1 MSSPLFILEVASPL
15 VALLLLVAI
24 AWVRRQ
30 NRRTRRHTLNMQ
42 RQLEIDLDGL
52 HHKGQSIRQRI
63 VLVADVLCRGEADG
77 RDKLTRGIDRLL
89 ADVERLRW
97 DLRIVASRWRHS
109 HRGDIRETYGRLR
122 SMVIEC
128 QELGQ
133 DLDERD
139 GLWREQLSDMP
150 SLSKAAHEMTGTR
163 KQALT

>member
-1 MSSPLFILEVASPL
+1 MNSPLFILEGVAPL

-30 NRRTRRHTLNMQ
+30 NRRMRRQALNMQ
-42 RQLEIDLDGL
+42 RRLEIDLDGL
-52 HHKGQSIRQRI
+52 HDKGRSIRQRI

-77 RDKLTRGIDRLL
+77 RDTLTRGIDKLL

-97 DLRIVASRWRHS
+97 DLRIIASRWGHS
-109 HRGDIRETYGRLR
+109 RRGDIRETYNRIEA
-122 SMVIEC
+122 MVIDC
-128 QELGQ
+128 QELGR

-150 SLSKAAHEMTGTR
+150 SLSKAAHATSGTR
-163 KQALT
+163 KQVLT

>member
-1 MSSPLFILEVASPL
+1 MNSPLFILEGVAPL

-52 HHKGQSIRQRI
+52 QQKGQSIRQRI

-77 RDKLTRGIDRLL
+77 REKLTRGIDKLL

-97 DLRIVASRWRHS
+97 DLRIFASRWGHS
-109 HRGDIRETYGRLR
+109 CRGDIRETYGRIEA
-122 SMVIEC
+122 MVIDC
-128 QELGQ
+128 QELGR

-139 GLWREQLSDMP
+139 GLWREQLGHLP
-150 SLSKAAHEMTGTR
+150 SLSNAAHETSGTR
-163 KQALT
+163 KQVLT